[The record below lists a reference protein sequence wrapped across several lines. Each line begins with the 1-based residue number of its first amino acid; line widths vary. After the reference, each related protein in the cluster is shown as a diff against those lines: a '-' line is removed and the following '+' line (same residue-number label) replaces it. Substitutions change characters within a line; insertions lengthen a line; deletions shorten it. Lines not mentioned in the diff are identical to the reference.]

1 MQNLDSANM
10 TPQAQRP
17 RFRKVQSFLTDYSP
31 TGITQYESERSG
43 MQVIVADRKGPK
55 INGYFTLAT
64 EIFDDSG
71 APHTLEH
78 LVFMGSK
85 SYRYKGLLDKL
96 AGRAYSNTNAWTA
109 VDHTAYTLETAGW
122 DGFAQILP
130 VYLEHVI
137 LPNITDDACVTE
149 VHHIDG
155 EGNDAGVV
163 YSEMQALQYSS
174 TELMDLRARRLLYPE
189 NTGFRYETGGMMEAL
204 RVLTPDR
211 IREFHKAMYQPQNLA
226 IVIIGEADHD
236 DLLRILDSF
245 EESIKDD
252 IPSPDPQ
259 FKRCAYFPQR
269 RNLCLAGLLTLSYP
283 AHLWTQLSLQPC
295 RKPLSRR
302 SSSPK
307 KTSRRARLLWLSSVL
322 AASTRSRAR
331 QSTLS

>member
-1 MQNLDSANM
+1 MKIQWLTMFHSHLPGFISRSFRSLNMPSA
-10 TPQAQRP
+10 TKAA
-17 RFRKVQSFLTDYSP
+17 RFRKLQSFQTDYAP
-31 TGITQYESERSG
+31 TVITQYESERSG

-55 INGYFTLAT
+55 VNGYFTLAT

-96 AGRAYSNTNAWTA
+96 AGRAYSSTNAWTA
-109 VDHTAYTLETAGW
+109 VDHTAYTLESAGW

-189 NTGFRYETGGMMEAL
+189 NIGFRYETGGMMEAL

-211 IREFHKAMYQPQNLA
+211 IREFHKAMYQPRNLA
-226 IVIIGEADHD
+226 VIIVGEADHEN
-236 DLLRILDSF
+236 LLSILDEF
-245 EESIKDD
+245 EESIISDVPPLD
-252 IPSPDPQ
+252 GA
-259 FKRCAYFPQR
+259 FKR
-269 RNLCLAGLLTLSYP
+269 
-283 AHLWTQLSLQPC
+283 
-295 RKPLSRR
+295 
-302 SSSPK
+302 
-307 KTSRRARLLWLSSVL
+307 
-322 AASTRSRAR
+322 
-331 QSTLS
+331 